1 MTSTSTAV
9 TCPTAQSHDTVSA
22 TPKLDLTPIFSLP
35 HHHLHIRPF
44 QPTDVPSLAKNAN
57 NPLIPINMTNMFPSP
72 YTLASAASW
81 VKFSTQTEAG
91 RMPQFAGS
99 SDKWE
104 QRLCSSYAIVWTGRG
119 DGGEE
124 AIGSIGLKCGNVH
137 DIHGQS
143 AEIGYWLGEEFW
155 GRGWMTEVVAGF
167 VQWVWRTFPVH
178 GPGGT
183 VSGNA
188 SIAVDTDADTDEM
201 MVADATLSTTRKEV
215 VDTKWRAK
223 GIDRLEA
230 GVFAWNACGS
240 AKVLERCGFQKVGL
254 LRGKVCKVV
263 DGVEKRCDLEIWDLL
278 RGRVKSC
285 CSASVPLCPFVDQ

>member
-1 MTSTSTAV
+1 MTSTSTSV
-9 TCPTAQSHDTVSA
+9 TSPTTHDNISA
-22 TPKLDLTPIFSLP
+22 TPKLDQTPIFSLP

-57 NPLIPINMTNMFPSP
+57 NPLIPINMTNTFPSP
-72 YTLASAASW
+72 YTPASATSW
-81 VKFSTQTEAG
+81 IKFSTQTEAG

-99 SDKWE
+99 SEQWE
-104 QRLCSSYAIVWTGRG
+104 QRLCSSYAIVWSGRG
-119 DGGEE
+119 AGEE
-124 AIGSIGLKCGNVH
+124 EAVGSIGLKCGNVH

-155 GRGWMTEVVAGF
+155 GRGWMTEAMAGF
-167 VQWVWRTFPVH
+167 VQWVWRTFPVD
-178 GPGGT
+178 GSGGT
-183 VSGNA
+183 VIENA
-188 SIAVDTDADTDEM
+188 GIAVDADTDADART
-201 MVADATLSTTRKEV
+201 VADAALPKRKEV
-215 VDTKWRAK
+215 VDIKWRAK

-240 AKVLERCGFQKVGL
+240 AKVLEKCGFQKVGL